1 VYLKKI
7 SRGHS
12 PRTPRGE
19 GGERKGREGR
29 RRGDKG
35 KEEKGGRERRKEG
48 KGKGIRVTREGIG
61 PPQCLTQIDAPA
73 IRYKQKMCSYS
84 DDPSCG
90 NNHIKGSKSRQ
101 KAYPICTTD
110 TFDHPNNF

>member
-7 SRGHS
+7 FRGLR

-61 PPQCLTQIDAPA
+61 PPQCLTQIDAPELNR
-73 IRYKQKMCSYS
+73 IPKPFCS
-84 DDPSCG
+84 
-90 NNHIKGSKSRQ
+90 
-101 KAYPICTTD
+101 
-110 TFDHPNNF
+110 

>member
-1 VYLKKI
+1 LYLKKI
-7 SRGHS
+7 FRGLR

-19 GGERKGREGR
+19 GGERKGRVGR

-48 KGKGIRVTREGIG
+48 KGIRVGREGIG

-73 IRYKQKMCSYS
+73 HIRRDK
-84 DDPSCG
+84 
-90 NNHIKGSKSRQ
+90 
-101 KAYPICTTD
+101 TTEI
-110 TFDHPNNF
+110 